1 MRDMNGNVLIDPFV
15 SGFYLDLPI
24 SFDWGLPFGGGAS
37 NDEGIYEPTF
47 SITDLRGTQIFS
59 ESSDS
64 QPWRYSDDM
73 QLDFRADLVNNLMI
87 TPMFTDN
94 DEPFSSDLRKGSVYP
109 GDDILISGQYTFVDG
124 ILDGVYINLKFL

>member
-1 MRDMNGNVLIDPFV
+1 M
-15 SGFYLDLPI
+15 
-24 SFDWGLPFGGGAS
+24 PFGGGAS
-37 NDEGIYEPTF
+37 NDEGIYTPTF

-109 GDDILISGQYTFVDG
+109 GDDILISGQYTFIDG
-124 ILDGVYINLKFL
+124 ILDGVYINPEIPLTMEITRAPVEADTSKQYSKLSLIHI